1 MRSWQVFWLIPL
13 LGPAVTLLTEPVSV
27 TVNGGGD
34 WERRWGR
41 DLRPVEL
48 LAAGKAR
55 PAVGS
60 KEVRLDLALSTA
72 RYLASRLL

>member
-1 MRSWQVFWLIPL
+1 MRSWQVFWLTPL
-13 LGPAVTLLTEPVSV
+13 LGPAVKLLTEPVSV

-34 WERRWGR
+34 WELRWGR
-41 DLRPVEL
+41 DRRPVQL

-60 KEVRLDLALSTA
+60 KEARLDLVLSTA